1 MSWFPID
8 EQNERTNLYGASHS
22 VVSPAVLRESATD
35 IEDYYE
41 DEVYAAVRADVPNG
55 LRRWLPSY
63 YVS

>member
-8 EQNERTNLYGASHS
+8 EQNERTNLYSASHS
-22 VVSPAVLRESATD
+22 VVSPAVLWESATD

-41 DEVYAAVRADVPNG
+41 DEVYAAVQVDVPNG